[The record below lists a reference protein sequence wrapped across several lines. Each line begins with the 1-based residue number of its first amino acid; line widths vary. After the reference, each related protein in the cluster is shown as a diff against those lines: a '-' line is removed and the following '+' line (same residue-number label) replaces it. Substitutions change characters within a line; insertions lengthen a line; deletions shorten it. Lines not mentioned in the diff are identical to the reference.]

1 MNTPNNKRKRES
13 REKIEKA
20 FVEFLQSKEIN
31 QISITD
37 ICKKT
42 NLNRSTFYSNYL
54 DIYDLVDKIRERLE
68 IEVDNL
74 YKEEREN
81 STNSND
87 FLKLLKNIKENQI
100 FYRTYFKLNMDKNTK
115 ISQYEYDIHLAKN
128 LYDDKHIEYHIEF
141 FMAGFNAIIKRW
153 LFSGCEESPEEMNEI
168 IITEYKNKNINSQ
181 N

>member
-13 REKIEKA
+13 REKIEKV
-20 FVEFLQSKEIN
+20 FVDFLQNKEIN
-31 QISITD
+31 EISVTD

-42 NLNRSTFYSNYL
+42 NLNRSTFYANYL
-54 DIYDLVDKIRERLE
+54 DIYDLADKIKERLE

-81 STNSND
+81 SNNTND
-87 FLKLLKNIKENQI
+87 FLKLFKNIKENQI

-115 ISQYEYDIHLAKN
+115 ISQYEYDIHLAKMI
-128 LYDDKHIEYHIEF
+128 YDDKHIEYHIEF

-153 LFSGCEESPEEMNEI
+153 LFNGCIETPEEMNEI
-168 IITEYKNKNINSQ
+168 IISEYKNKNINI
-181 N
+181 